1 MEQSSGFWLESEIET
16 AEILAHL
23 YHTFSLFSHVP
34 YSWGCRKKRS
44 PIRNTP
50 PSNGGGAATVVPP
63 PPSNGGGAA
72 TVVPPPPP
80 PPSNAVKVKASS
92 PTTPLSFPTT
102 ESDDKIKHSERTTSL
117 KRKKEHYLNIIE
129 ELTKTKDSI
138 SQEIAKVK
146 LQCEELKLSNSK
158 LKAKQIKLKI
168 NGPKGEYKNPNLEI
182 NNAMK
187 VNDIIKN
194 SVNTSNSATQNEEQ
208 RIHHANKFRVDPTTS
223 LGVASSSSSL
233 GRNSDNKAPLS
244 IPDLNI
250 SFEAIKDLS
259 KVREAQ
265 ARQRRIHILR
275 LKRNNAKQHQSS

>member
-1 MEQSSGFWLESEIET
+1 MEQSDSVWSESEIET

-23 YHTFSLFSHVP
+23 HHTFSLFSHVP

-63 PPSNGGGAA
+63 PP
-72 TVVPPPPP
+72 

-92 PTTPLSFPTT
+92 PTTPHSFPTT

-117 KRKKEHYLNIIE
+117 KRKKEHYLNRIE

-138 SQEIAKVK
+138 SQKMANVK
-146 LQCEELKLSNSK
+146 LQYEELKLFNSK
-158 LKAKQIKLKI
+158 LRELTI
-168 NGPKGEYKNPNLEI
+168 NGPKGEYKIPNLEI
-182 NNAMK
+182 NKPMK

-194 SVNTSNSATQNEEQ
+194 SVNNSNSTTQTEE
-208 RIHHANKFRVDPTTS
+208 HNHPGNNLGVGPTTS
-223 LGVASSSSSL
+223 LGVASSSSM
-233 GRNSDNKAPLS
+233 GRNNDNMGPLS
-244 IPDLNI
+244 IHNLNI
-250 SFEAIKDLS
+250 PYEAIKDLS

-275 LKRNNAKQHQSS
+275 LKRNKAKQH